1 MRSYCFLEC
10 AKLTDLEKAGLKVLT
25 PETAQRYA
33 IQLQGHREE
42 YPHREALLHQM
53 NDTTWM
59 VMPVTDSRDWVKI
72 LKELGLKVWVDV
84 PALEL
89 EKPALVTEKCAVL
102 DAEGKTTVAR
112 KLPVVIGNDDPV
124 ACAKAEAVEVPID
137 EKPIEEVV
145 KR

>member
-1 MRSYCFLEC
+1 
-10 AKLTDLEKAGLKVLT
+10 
-25 PETAQRYA
+25 
-33 IQLQGHREE
+33 
-42 YPHREALLHQM
+42 
-53 NDTTWM
+53 
-59 VMPVTDSRDWVKI
+59 
-72 LKELGLKVWVDV
+72 
-84 PALEL
+84 
-89 EKPALVTEKCAVL
+89 VL